1 VVAGAAHAA
10 YAPTLQRRERA
21 PAGECLPHPCDAREV
36 RAGWTFRKSGGLE
49 VRREGCATIYGVP
62 YSEHSNF
69 EARPL
74 QGLRARSRGSEPR
87 SMPETG
93 DWDACCLNGLPVGVT
108 W

>member
-1 VVAGAAHAA
+1 
-10 YAPTLQRRERA
+10 
-21 PAGECLPHPCDAREV
+21 V

-74 QGLRARSRGSEPR
+74 QGLRACIWGSEPR
-87 SMPETG
+87 SMP
-93 DWDACCLNGLPVGVT
+93 
-108 W
+108 